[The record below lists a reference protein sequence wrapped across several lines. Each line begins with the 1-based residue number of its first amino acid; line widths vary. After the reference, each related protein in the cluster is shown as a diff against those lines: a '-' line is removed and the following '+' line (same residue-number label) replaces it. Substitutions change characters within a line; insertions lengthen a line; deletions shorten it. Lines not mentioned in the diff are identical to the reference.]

1 MQIKYVENNFSL
13 SYAHLDW
20 GFTKIKGF
28 KRIYKLYIL
37 KTVID
42 TFFKFLI
49 FSPCINEKTNL
60 GGEGALAAT
69 LAWEDA
75 QNLKTTASSF
85 VLHPLVRIQVYKN
98 PREGGGR
105 RGGIY
110 QGCVAPLALLLC
122 ICLKPGVGAKKWHF
136 LNFYFLVWMKSIKWR
151 QLY

>member
-49 FSPCINEKTNL
+49 FSPCINEKMNL
-60 GGEGALAAT
+60 GGGGCTGSNPSLRGCT
-69 LAWEDA
+69 
-75 QNLKTTASSF
+75 KF
-85 VLHPLVRIQVYKN
+85 KN
-98 PREGGGR
+98 HCKQLCFTPPGSDTGLQKSEGGGGEGVWGDISGM
-105 RGGIY
+105 RG
-110 QGCVAPLALLLC
+110 PLSSPAVYLSETRGRCKEMAFFKLLL
-122 ICLKPGVGAKKWHF
+122 LGVNEIH
-136 LNFYFLVWMKSIKWR
+136 
-151 QLY
+151 